1 MIHMAKPKSSANTSK
16 EQNMQAVQNK
26 GMDSVDPAGGITDKK
41 LSGPNRPSV

>member
-1 MIHMAKPKSSANTSK
+1 MAKQKSSANASK

-26 GMDSVDPAGGITDKK
+26 GLDNSDPDCNIADKK